1 MKKILVTAGGTAIAW
16 HISKIAKEYFSR
28 SLEVQ
33 VCDINEPYLVPA
45 SYYAT
50 KTHKVPYSN
59 DNKYIDSIDNIITK
73 EMIDV
78 IIPLLPLESI
88 IFASDSDYIIK
99 KGIQTT
105 APSLEVTENLTD
117 KHKLFE
123 SLNLIGVSTPK
134 IFESPELIEARE
146 RYIIKPRLGFGSLGI
161 DVLSGREILNRQDIW
176 SDPDLIVQE
185 YCSNDDNDETTVEVF
200 NTKELF
206 RIFAR
211 RRVATKSGVCVKTE
225 IVDDSPF
232 YDPIHKLVT
241 NMDLPVAFN
250 AQFLNHNGCRKLFD
264 CNLRLGAG
272 TALATAA
279 GFQLTRGLLACIA
292 EEKIE
297 EDMFNVDKSIKSIL
311 RVYDEIVI
319 R

>member
-1 MKKILVTAGGTAIAW
+1 MKRILVTAGGTAIAW
-16 HISKIAKEYFSR
+16 HISKIAKEYFAE

-45 SYYAT
+45 SYYAA

-59 DNKYIDSIDNIITK
+59 DNNFLKGIDGIITK
-73 EMIDV
+73 ERIDV

-105 APSLEVTENLTD
+105 ASSLKVTENLSD

-123 SLNLIGVSTPK
+123 ILNLIDVSTPK
-134 IFESPELIEARE
+134 IFESPELIETGGK
-146 RYIIKPRLGFGSLGI
+146 YIIKPRLGFGSLGI
-161 DVLSGREILNRQDIW
+161 EVLSGREILNRKDIW
-176 SDPDLIVQE
+176 SNSNLVVQE
-185 YCSNDDNDETTVEVF
+185 YCSDEDSDETTVEVF
-200 NTKELF
+200 NTKDLF

-211 RRVATKSGVCVKTE
+211 RRVATKSGVCVKAE
-225 IVDDSPF
+225 IVDDSQF
-232 YDPIHKLVT
+232 YDSIRKLVT
-241 NMDLPVAFN
+241 NMELPIAFN
-250 AQFLNHNGCRKLFD
+250 TQFLRHNGCWKLFD

-292 EEKIE
+292 GEKIE

-311 RVYDEIVI
+311 RVYDEVVV